1 MPDKNLQTIKA
12 LLKVSNTKK
21 TIDEFVQA
29 FKYAI
34 ESLNKMKAATGAEL
48 SQLRITFDHA
58 IQNLK
63 ESNVKDL
70 TDIKGQI
77 KDAVD
82 KSFKAQEVSL
92 NQLRDSVIRMQE
104 GKEGEPG
111 KDADE
116 QAVIAAVLAQL
127 PAHETYNDAEL
138 KTQID
143 EHTKTLEDMRS
154 EKSSRG
160 AGWGA
165 HPLNIYQ
172 SGTIKAE
179 TVRHIN
185 FTGATVTQ
193 SPDGVTTV
201 AVTGDSSGFQQPT
214 SGAVNGTNKVFVF
227 ATAPNVIVVDQGRPM
242 QKVSSDT
249 TVNWTGTTTVTLAV
263 APNSDIFATA

>member
-1 MPDKNLQTIKA
+1 MPEKNLQTIKA
-12 LLKVSNTKK
+12 LLKVSDTKK

-63 ESNVKDL
+63 DSNVKDL

-127 PAHETYNDAEL
+127 PVHDVYDDAEL
-138 KTQID
+138 KAQID
-143 EHTKTLEDMRS
+143 EHAKALEDMRS

-179 TVRHIN
+179 TARHIN

-201 AVTGDSSGFQQPT
+201 AVLGGAGLSVLAATGTVDGSNVTFTFASTPT
-214 SGAVNGTNKVFVF
+214 LVVVNGTSYRNGHGV
-227 ATAPNVIVVDQGRPM
+227 TIV
-242 QKVSSDT
+242 
-249 TVNWTGTTTVTLAV
+249 TTTATLDNPAGV
-263 APNSDIFATA
+263 GGDVYGLG